1 MENKI
6 NSKLSEEFKKPSLID
21 YKIVQLTKN
30 SDGWSVK
37 KSGSKKAIIANA
49 NAYDALRTAFNVKS
63 ANRIV
68 IRAVDIL
75 ELKES
80 IAALSMNVSTLDY
93 LSKSLNVKKYIA
105 KTKKKNTSYI
115 EIPIEN
121 TSNITD
127 KDIK

>member
-6 NSKLSEEFKKPSLID
+6 NSKLSEEFKKASLID

-49 NAYDALRTAFNVKS
+49 NAFDALKAAFNVKS

-68 IRAVDIL
+68 IRAVDVS

-80 IAALSMNVSTLDY
+80 FAALSKNVSTINY
-93 LSKSLNVKKYIA
+93 LSNSLSVKKSSGKS
-105 KTKKKNTSYI
+105 KTIKASYI
-115 EIPIEN
+115 EIPIVN
-121 TSNITD
+121 TSNITN
-127 KDIK
+127 KNIK

>member
-63 ANRIV
+63 ANRVV

-93 LSKSLNVKKYIA
+93 LSKILNVKKNIA

-127 KDIK
+127 KNIK